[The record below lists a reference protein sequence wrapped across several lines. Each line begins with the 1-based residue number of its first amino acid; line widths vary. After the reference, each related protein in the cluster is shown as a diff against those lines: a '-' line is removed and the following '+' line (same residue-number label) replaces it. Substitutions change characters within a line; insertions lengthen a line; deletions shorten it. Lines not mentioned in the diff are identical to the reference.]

1 MWKTIL
7 NFLGRTGEQQLSML
21 TTELGEQLRQGDVCS
36 VPNFPRWTLDSTRV
50 DNAKPTLL
58 VVQAWDRPLE
68 SDDGGRLV
76 VVCSYDCDIENPR
89 GRAGILLAPVM
100 KMPARPGSQ
109 EEAAILA
116 SDIRRDGKLS
126 HASLFPLLFPTEP
139 ENQPAVVDFSSMAT
153 LASAQDANTALT
165 ATRLFTMEASMRHAF
180 KEKLSLF
187 LHRPGEED

>member
-1 MWKTIL
+1 
-7 NFLGRTGEQQLSML
+7 ML

-36 VPNFPRWTLDSTRV
+36 VPNFPRWTLDSTKV
-50 DNAKPTLL
+50 DTAKPALL
-58 VVQAWDRPLE
+58 VVEAWDRPLE

-100 KMPARPGSQ
+100 KMPASPGSP
-109 EEAAILA
+109 EEADILA
-116 SDIRRDGKLS
+116 SDTRRDGKIGY
-126 HASLFPLLFPTEP
+126 ANLFPLLLPAEP
-139 ENQPAVVDFSSMAT
+139 ENQSAVVDFSAMAT
-153 LASAQDANTALT
+153 LASAKDANAALT
-165 ATRLFTMEASMRHAF
+165 ATRLFTMDSSMRLAF